1 MPEDNELRRFGKF
14 GKILQYDDVTWKPS
28 NTDKE
33 VFALSTPEKFKL
45 PVEVLGFLLET
56 KWKKAS

>member
-1 MPEDNELRRFGKF
+1 M
-14 GKILQYDDVTWKPS
+14 ILQYDDVTWKPS

>member
-1 MPEDNELRRFGKF
+1 M
-14 GKILQYDDVTWKPS
+14 ILQYDDVTWKPS

-33 VFALSTPEKFKL
+33 VFALRTPEKFKL